1 MATREQVYKATIL
14 INSEQ
19 AQNNI
24 KKLESQMQ
32 EVEKRRDKAL
42 SEGKIDVWRAA
53 NKEIDSINKKLEKQR
68 SIALAQT
75 ETIENMS
82 TAKVKELRSLIAQ
95 INKELDSPHIKRGSE
110 EWIALVAVL
119 KDAKTELKEIT
130 DATKEQESAWE
141 KFTGFLNKNWGAI
154 TEIFGAATGGKAA
167 RV

>member
-82 TAKVKELRSLIAQ
+82 TAKVKELPLAYCSDKQGTRLTAHQ
-95 INKELDSPHIKRGSE
+95 
-110 EWIALVAVL
+110 
-119 KDAKTELKEIT
+119 
-130 DATKEQESAWE
+130 
-141 KFTGFLNKNWGAI
+141 
-154 TEIFGAATGGKAA
+154 A
-167 RV
+167 RQ